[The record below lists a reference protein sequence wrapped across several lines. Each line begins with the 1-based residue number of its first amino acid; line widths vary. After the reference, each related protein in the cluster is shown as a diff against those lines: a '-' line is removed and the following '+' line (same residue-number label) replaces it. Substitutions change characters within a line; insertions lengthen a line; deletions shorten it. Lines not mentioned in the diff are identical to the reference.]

1 MRLPRITA
9 RMLRVLL
16 ILLPVLLLAACAS
29 APVPDMAFYR
39 MPSVPD
45 RDPSVHAEPRFP
57 IPITVSPFRA
67 DGVYNDQAILYAL
80 KPEGSIKAYHYQ
92 LWDEPPSALLQRRLI
107 DQLRREFAA
116 RMITDR
122 LPPGLEALRISG
134 RLQRFERVRMN
145 QRWHARVRMEIRVE
159 LRPQDPPLL
168 LSQYG
173 ADVAT
178 ETDTI
183 QASIR
188 AFAEALDQSYAAFSA
203 DLGQIQLESKAP

>member
-1 MRLPRITA
+1 MRLTRLPIH
-9 RMLRVLL
+9 VLQGGL
-16 ILLPVLLLAACAS
+16 VAAVLLLAACAS

-39 MPSVPD
+39 MASVPD
-45 RDPSVHAEPRFP
+45 PARAADAEPRFP

-92 LWDEPPSALLQRRLI
+92 LWDEPPSLMLQRRLI
-107 DQLRREFAA
+107 DQLRAEFAA
-116 RMITDR
+116 KLITDR
-122 LPPGLEALRISG
+122 LPPGLDALRISG

-159 LRPQDPPLL
+159 RRQQDAPLL
-168 LSQYG
+168 LDEYG
-173 ADVAT
+173 ADVEA
-178 ETDTI
+178 ESDTI

-188 AFAEALDQSYAAFSA
+188 AFAAALDQSYAAFSA
-203 DLGQIQLESKAP
+203 DLAQLELTQKAP